1 MKQSNFFKSNIADLQ
16 PVKVGS
22 KGGGGGKPQPGDH
35 IIPDDDQDD
44 SDEDQDDDQDQDGD
58 AESIPDV
65 TIGGNPKPIVDI
77 IPEDSSIEE
86 MFGPDAEV
94 LDGSDKQRGEAM
106 GKEELKKKAEQAD
119 KNAKLGKDQGDSP
132 GGTSPGKGQGD
143 RRIVSADLFPVKT
156 DWASILINLLKTKKP
171 AGQSWSKPHKRTFG
185 MKIGGT
191 PVMRPGRTFKPDIGK
206 IVLAMDTSGSIDNKI
221 IAGFLSDIK
230 RIFTTFVGSETFGV
244 KIILWSDGP
253 YAESQEFKITEF
265 SKLQQ
270 WVISNVKSGGTAISR
285 VVDAVNNIP
294 NLKSQYVAT
303 VWFTDGE
310 IWDLNKPLPDMDN
323 VFVIQGYNSEYTK
336 RFFADVQKFR
346 PKGKEI
352 KVVRANY

>member
-1 MKQSNFFKSNIADLQ
+1 MKKSSFFKSNIADLQ

-22 KGGGGGKPQPGDH
+22 KGSGGGKPQPGDH

-44 SDEDQDDDQDQDGD
+44 DEQDDGDQDDGDIQD
-58 AESIPDV
+58 IPDV

-77 IPEDSSIEE
+77 IPEGSSIED
-86 MFGPDAEV
+86 MFGSDADI
-94 LDGSDKQRGEAM
+94 LDGSDRPGGQPIS
-106 GKEELKKKAEQAD
+106 KEELKKKAEQAD

-132 GGTSPGKGQGD
+132 GGTKPGKGLGD
-143 RRIVSADLFPVKT
+143 RRIVSPDLFPVKT
-156 DWASILINLLKTKKP
+156 DWAAILINLLKTKKP
-171 AGQSWSKPHKRTFG
+171 AGQTWSKPHKRTFG
-185 MKIGGT
+185 MKIGGK
-191 PVMRPGRTFKPDIGK
+191 PVMRPGRSFKPDIGK
-206 IVLAMDTSGSIDNKI
+206 IVLAMDTSGSISNQI
-221 IAGFLSDIK
+221 ISGFLSDIK

-244 KIILWSDGP
+244 RIILWSDGP
-253 YAESQEFKITEF
+253 YAESQEFKINEF

-270 WVISNVKSGGTAISR
+270 WVMSNVKSGGTAISR
-285 VVDAVNNIP
+285 VVDTINSIP
-294 NLKSQYVAT
+294 NLKTQYVAT

-310 IWDLNKPLPDMDN
+310 VWDLDKPLPDMDN
-323 VFVIQGYNSEYTK
+323 VFVIQGYNSEYTR